1 MLVAYLVAVVRVRGL
16 GSLVRDLGLELRWI
30 DLLIGVG
37 LAVVVHFAD
46 VFIYNFAV
54 GVLRLPV
61 APTSN
66 AELPRSFVWAVIV
79 GLGIASL
86 IAPIVE
92 ELYFRGLLMRAVRNL
107 VIRHARFEGTK
118 TTRRATWISVVTS
131 AVVFAGF
138 HLYEARNPTM
148 LFVLGVDIL
157 VFGLLAAAV
166 ASRTRRL
173 GPSLIMH
180 ISTNAFATVVLL
192 STYRALAA
200 GAAVHLGVA
209 LVAVE
214 VEGGVHD
221 RDSVLDGVGPRDD
234 RDADLAGRDH
244 LDVDSGLEQRG
255 EQLRRDTRVGA
266 HARSDERQL
275 ADLVVLLQALET
287 DVRFGGLE
295 RGRVAGPSVFG
306 SVNEMSVLAV
316 SVRETFCTIMSML
329 APAVATTVKICAA
342 LPGTS
347 GTPTTVILAWL
358 RSAATPAMS
367 GSSTLLSPS
376 TGLTTRV
383 PVLLLND
390 DRTCRVT
397 PCLRAYSTARM
408 YKTFAPAAA
417 SSSISSL
424 VIFSI
429 LRALRHH
436 ARIGREHAVDV
447 GVDLADVGAE
457 GRGQGDR
464 GRVGSPAA
472 ERRDV
477 ARAAV
482 EALEPGDDGDRAG
495 VEGLRTRPGVTST
508 MRAEP
513 CCASVIMPAWLPV

>member
-1 MLVAYLVAVVRVRGL
+1 MITVSDPRPISAPPREGLLPAQVVRWGLPAAIIGLALFAAIIVGSYFLGRAPWYPRSDALGTAILLLTYAVLVAYLVAVVRVRGL

-107 VIRHARFEGTK
+107 VIRRARFEGTK

-192 STYRALAA
+192 STY
-200 GAAVHLGVA
+200 
-209 LVAVE
+209 
-214 VEGGVHD
+214 
-221 RDSVLDGVGPRDD
+221 PR
-234 RDADLAGRDH
+234 
-244 LDVDSGLEQRG
+244 
-255 EQLRRDTRVGA
+255 
-266 HARSDERQL
+266 
-275 ADLVVLLQALET
+275 
-287 DVRFGGLE
+287 
-295 RGRVAGPSVFG
+295 
-306 SVNEMSVLAV
+306 
-316 SVRETFCTIMSML
+316 
-329 APAVATTVKICAA
+329 
-342 LPGTS
+342 
-347 GTPTTVILAWL
+347 
-358 RSAATPAMS
+358 
-367 GSSTLLSPS
+367 
-376 TGLTTRV
+376 
-383 PVLLLND
+383 
-390 DRTCRVT
+390 
-397 PCLRAYSTARM
+397 
-408 YKTFAPAAA
+408 
-417 SSSISSL
+417 
-424 VIFSI
+424 
-429 LRALRHH
+429 
-436 ARIGREHAVDV
+436 
-447 GVDLADVGAE
+447 
-457 GRGQGDR
+457 
-464 GRVGSPAA
+464 
-472 ERRDV
+472 
-477 ARAAV
+477 
-482 EALEPGDDGDRAG
+482 
-495 VEGLRTRPGVTST
+495 
-508 MRAEP
+508 
-513 CCASVIMPAWLPV
+513 